1 MASCRGYGQAERPG
15 SPMCSPSPKM
25 DRGGTQIS
33 IYGAFYWKAV
43 PIFKMFDGSKTG
55 ANVFNSGVGDASQK
69 RNLQ

>member
-1 MASCRGYGQAERPG
+1 
-15 SPMCSPSPKM
+15 M

-33 IYGAFYWKAV
+33 IYKAFYWKTV